1 MGGGS
6 PPFKMGEEM
15 WGGLGAG
22 PGAARQ
28 SCHPMADGQIHSLHT
43 SGVQLSRE
51 AEVLQRDP
59 ESGLCPKAHHVRD
72 PNQLAPAIAFFH
84 LAVDQAGRHLPLAHV
99 APATTLMEP
108 LAKVSREAH
117 RSRG

>member
-1 MGGGS
+1 MAQVRRAS
-6 PPFKMGEEM
+6 
-15 WGGLGAG
+15 
-22 PGAARQ
+22 AAIPCRMVRFTR
-28 SCHPMADGQIHSLHT
+28 SIKAVFNRPEKPIACK
-43 SGVQLSRE
+43 E
-51 AEVLQRDP
+51 ALRASAKPQT
-59 ESGLCPKAHHVRD
+59 HHVRD
-72 PNQLAPAIAFFH
+72 TNQLAPPIAFFH

>member
-1 MGGGS
+1 MNALFNR
-6 PPFKMGEEM
+6 PERPKPCE
-15 WGGLGAG
+15 
-22 PGAARQ
+22 PAARAASVPRRQ
-28 SCHPMADGQIHSLHT
+28 T
-43 SGVQLSRE
+43 
-51 AEVLQRDP
+51 
-59 ESGLCPKAHHVRD
+59 VRD